1 MDRRNFI
8 GGSDCVQIMHE
19 DWLELWLVK
28 TGRKEPEDL
37 SEILPVQLGSFTE
50 EFNLDWFSKQ
60 HENCVLTHKQFTME
74 KTIEGVP
81 CKGTVDA
88 VFNGHVVEAKHTNP
102 FYKMSDVINR
112 YMPQLQM
119 YCYLSGKDGIW
130 LSVIFGNSDY
140 KHVFIDFNL
149 KYFST
154 MMKHVKKFWEYVE
167 QDQQPRVDD
176 EVPEEDCN
184 VESIPVDKLI
194 IRNAEKDN
202 EFTSLSIDYHTHYH
216 SYKIFEKIKQDL
228 KKIIKPTE
236 REVYNEYLSVR
247 KNKRGAISIVR
258 TKTDGK

>member
-1 MDRRNFI
+1 MDRRYFI
-8 GGSDCVQIMHE
+8 GGSDCVQIMYG

-28 TGRKEPEDL
+28 TGRKQSEDL
-37 SEILPVQLGSFTE
+37 SENLPVQLGIFTE
-50 EFNLDWFSKQ
+50 EFNLNWFKKQ
-60 HENCVLTHKQFTME
+60 YKDCVLTNEQTSIE
-74 KTIEGVP
+74 KDIEGVP

-88 VFNGHVVEAKHTNP
+88 MYNNYIVEAKHTNP
-102 FYKMSDVINR
+102 FNKMADVIER

-119 YCYLSGKDGIW
+119 YCHLSGQDGIY

-140 KHVFIDFNL
+140 KSVFIDYNA
-149 KYFST
+149 KYFTT
-154 MMKHVKKFWEYVE
+154 MMKHVKKFWDYVE
-167 QDQQPRVDD
+167 QDKQPRIDD
-176 EVPEEDCN
+176 EVSEIDCN

-216 SYKIFEKIKQDL
+216 SYKNFEQIKKDL